1 MSTKHEEQV
10 EKVTD
15 KPAESAAQ
23 DTAGADVTANEAE
36 AGQGQE
42 LSPEQQLQAE
52 LEAAN
57 AKVAEH
63 WDQILRAK
71 AELENVRKRAS
82 RDIENARKF
91 ALEGIAAELL
101 PVRDSLELGMEAANN
116 ETADLKSVRD
126 GMQLIQQMLAKLM
139 EQHGI
144 RTIEPAG
151 EAFDPDLHQAMSM
164 QETAEQAPNTVLA
177 VMQKGYTL
185 NDRLLRPAMV
195 VVAKAPAAAP
205 NEGNAGQNQTE
216 S

>member
-10 EKVTD
+10 EEVTD
-15 KPAESAAQ
+15 KPVESAAQ

-82 RDIENARKF
+82 RDIDNARKF

-205 NEGNAGQNQTE
+205 NEGNAGQNEPE

>member
-10 EKVTD
+10 EEVTD
-15 KPAESAAQ
+15 KPVESAAQ

-36 AGQGQE
+36 SGQGQE

-82 RDIENARKF
+82 RDIDNARKF

-205 NEGNAGQNQTE
+205 NEGNAGQNEPE